1 MAYIYNQHVRCR
13 LNGKGTKGESIPV
26 LRLEEN
32 TSNLTVF
39 KFLMR
44 VAKQINHVHRIRVH
58 QNFSTMRITGIDV
71 QIKESFPL
79 DSFECVVKTQSVKS
93 LELDPVLDAKIHYKE
108 VGNFEKLKR
117 ALKYGKD
124 LLDGPVHKQVKE
136 SDKFRESLRD
146 KDGNKD
152 GNKKSFQRNSTRRD
166 NTRHVKEPQYNH
178 GRSKHVS
185 QVKVIYK

>member
-1 MAYIYNQHVRCR
+1 MAYIYNQYIRCR

-32 TSNLTVF
+32 TSNLMVF

-44 VAKQINHVHRIRVH
+44 VAKFLDHVHRIRVY
-58 QNFSTMRITGIDV
+58 QNHSTMRITGVDV

-79 DSFECVVKTQSVKS
+79 DSFECTIKTQSIKS
-93 LELDPVLDAKIHYKE
+93 LELDPSLDAKIHYKE
-108 VGNFEKLKR
+108 VGNFEKLKK

-124 LLDGPVHKQVKE
+124 LIDGPVHKQVSE

-146 KDGNKD
+146 KE
-152 GNKKSFQRNSTRRD
+152 GNKKGFRQNGLRRD

-185 QVKVIYK
+185 QVKIIYK